1 MRVYTHL
8 SYTSTDA
15 RIQTS
20 LNVCAYTAYMSS
32 VSLCLKHLWSVSA
45 ITRKRLGRRATPP
58 ATRRRPQPSSGLREA
73 IPLKCHWRCARPLAE
88 REKMS
93 LRGRIVHVSL
103 RPCTHSTEQTRSG
116 WTGITWLWF
125 VYAHMC
131 AHTTRSYTRIYMRIQ
146 TMTNETVICARI
158 RTVTDH
164 LWDVV
169 HPAYPSRLTSCV
181 STKDITRIRTTS

>member
-1 MRVYTHL
+1 MCVYTHL

-15 RIQTS
+15 RIQTI

-32 VSLCLKHLWSVSA
+32 VLLCLKHLWSVYA

-73 IPLKCHWRCARPLAE
+73 IPFKCHWRCARPLAE

-103 RPCTHSTEQTRSG
+103 RPYTHHVTNTQRLNRYNM
-116 WTGITWLWF
+116 IMVRICAHVLAYDKF
-125 VYAHMC
+125 VY
-131 AHTTRSYTRIYMRIQ
+131 TQ
-146 TMTNETVICARI
+146 ICAY
-158 RTVTDH
+158 TNND
-164 LWDVV
+164 
-169 HPAYPSRLTSCV
+169 
-181 STKDITRIRTTS
+181 